1 MVPSPGMHSVAT
13 YRSIEFAFAIHG
25 HEESTSD
32 TKYAHHASF
41 HRRNFQQTYRGDTG
55 IRGTKG
61 CALECVVTVLRS
73 PTGSHPLCGSPYSST
88 AVGGHRTPASCSTC
102 CPMPHAGTSLLLAKY
117 LFLFCPQASSCVDK
131 VKISQSVL
139 RANETFVIM
148 QLMSLLPDLIVSVGY
163 QSHGAT
169 GLSPQQMLFK
179 FGGELGSPQPL
190 LRVGG
195 PRHCGSSRCG
205 GNPDT

>member
-1 MVPSPGMHSVAT
+1 MAT

-25 HEESTSD
+25 HKKSASD

-41 HRRNFQQTYRGDTG
+41 HRRNFQQTYRGNTG
-55 IRGTKG
+55 IRGTKRR
-61 CALECVVTVLRS
+61 ALGCVVTVLCS
-73 PTGSHPLCGSPYSST
+73 PAGCHPQWGSPHPCT
-88 AVGGHRTPASCSTC
+88 AVGGHTTPGSYSTC

-148 QLMSLLPDLIVSVGY
+148 QLISPLPDLIVSVGY

-169 GLSPQQMLFK
+169 GLSPQQMLLK
-179 FGGELGSPQPL
+179 FGGELGSPQSL

-195 PRHCGSSRCG
+195 PRHCGSSRC
-205 GNPDT
+205 